1 MDHAPFI
8 IASYAVFFVL
18 LAIDAATPF
27 IARRRLLARLRARL
41 QRQQRREAP

>member
-1 MDHAPFI
+1 MDHTPFI
-8 IASYAVFFVL
+8 VASYAVFFAVL
-18 LAIDAATPF
+18 ALDAATPF

>member
-8 IASYAVFFVL
+8 IASYAVFLLL
-18 LAIDAATPF
+18 LAIAAATPVL
-27 IARRRLLARLRARL
+27 ARRRLLARLRPRL

>member
-27 IARRRLLARLRARL
+27 FARRRLLARLRARL